1 MLFLLLQP
9 DFALTLNVSTH
20 GTATI
25 FFLYSTF
32 VWESL
37 DDTNLSCLVPSY
49 HLRPERRKNNLD
61 EAGNESRSSCLASDW
76 SIHYTIA
83 PGHQDAMLRTQ

>member
-1 MLFLLLQP
+1 MAAIVGIFAIFVFGLKSRKKTFEDLRAAMLFLLLQP

-32 VWESL
+32 LWESL

-49 HLRPERRKNNLD
+49 HLSPRGEREKNHL
-61 EAGNESRSSCLASDW
+61 EEVV
-76 SIHYTIA
+76 
-83 PGHQDAMLRTQ
+83 